1 GDWADVLHELPG
13 RVGDWIERLQ
23 SEGVHGAD
31 LIFACIG
38 PALEI
43 FSRYRRVETAAGRE
57 IELREYLERVWGTVG
72 RTALGNILG
81 AAEAQARN
89 GAAGALEEDARLTA
103 LFLWTLQA
111 TTSGNGAQQ
120 NGAEGEA
127 EDEGDAGGGKG
138 KGLSCPYDLAR
149 RFAQPMGIELDNW
162 EGRIVETKKGVVRLL
177 PVRERAKQLFGEDDG
192 AEAAEWVV
200 SEPTANIQTVLFPE
214 LESAIRPRKRRGGKR
229 PLMDEAELQS
239 AAATTLDRVH
249 AAMLF
254 QVGGRAHALRALIR
268 GEKERGPGFLRLAN
282 ALAALYPA
290 GNEEKRL
297 LEAILLAAP
306 K

>member
-1 GDWADVLHELPG
+1 LV
-13 RVGDWIERLQ
+13 
-23 SEGVHGAD
+23 
-31 LIFACIG
+31 FACIG

-43 FSRYRRVETAAGRE
+43 FSRYRRVETAAGKE
-57 IELREYLERVWGTVG
+57 IRLREYLERVWEAVG

-89 GAAGALEEDARLTA
+89 GDAGALEEDARLTA

-111 TTSGNGAQQ
+111 TASGNGARQ
-120 NGAEGEA
+120 NGAEDET
-127 EDEGDAGGGKG
+127 EDEGGAGGGKG
-138 KGLSCPYDLAR
+138 KGPSCPYDLAR
-149 RFAQPMGIELDNW
+149 RFAQPMGIELAHW
-162 EGRIVETKKGVVRLL
+162 EGRIIETQKGVVRLL
-177 PVRERAKQLFGEDDG
+177 PVRERVRQLFGEDDG
-192 AEAAEWVV
+192 AEAAEWAV
-200 SEPTANIQTVLFPE
+200 SEPTASFQAVLFPE
-214 LESAIRPRKRRGGKR
+214 LESGIRPRKQRGGRR
-229 PLMDEAELQS
+229 PLMDAAAPQS
-239 AAATTLDRVH
+239 AEATTLDRVH

-268 GEKERGPGFLRLAN
+268 AEKEHGTGFLRLAN

-290 GNEEKRL
+290 RNGERRL